1 MRKENLTLKENN
13 ISLENARLHEVS
25 QLRDRYESE
34 LLQLTTERKRLITQL
49 SDNEVNKLE
58 GHEKD
63 SFLSLERQIATLLA
77 TIKTKDAEIAFLKRS
92 IDTHK
97 D

>member
-1 MRKENLTLKENN
+1 M
-13 ISLENARLHEVS
+13 
-25 QLRDRYESE
+25 
-34 LLQLTTERKRLITQL
+34 TTERKKLITQL
-49 SDNEVNKLE
+49 SDNEINKYE

-97 D
+97 DELAEARDQYSLAFKQKHDVEKMLD